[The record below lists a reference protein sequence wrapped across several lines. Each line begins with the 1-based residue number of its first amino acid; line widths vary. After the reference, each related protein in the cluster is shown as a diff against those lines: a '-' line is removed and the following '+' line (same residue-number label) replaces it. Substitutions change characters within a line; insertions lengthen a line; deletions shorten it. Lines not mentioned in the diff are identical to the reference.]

1 MRISGTLGVYF
12 IMCSLS
18 HGFLIL
24 LNGDWHFDVV
34 CGAFGNGAFWI
45 SLHCQLGIRRCQL
58 CNCTALGYGKSQ
70 SEETISSY
78 SPQKKY
84 SLMLHSR
91 GSVCLSL
98 PRYHRRYFSICSWA
112 LLCFSMFCF
121 HSCCHLSQ
129 MVISISGTQSC
140 PLSLFFMLDSLPFPR
155 RLQFPHYLLP
165 FSKYLIFLVSCFNF
179 VQHMFL
185 T

>member
-1 MRISGTLGVYF
+1 MGFSFAEWWLALCCCPLMVPFGFPGTVSLASGGASSATVWLLAMEKG
-12 IMCSLS
+12 SLKKS
-18 HGFLIL
+18 CHLTHL
-24 LNGDWHFDVV
+24 KRN
-34 CGAFGNGAFWI
+34 
-45 SLHCQLGIRRCQL
+45 SLW
-58 CNCTALGYGKSQ
+58 Y
-70 SEETISSY
+70 Y
-78 SPQKKY
+78 
-84 SLMLHSR
+84 SR

-98 PRYHRRYFSICSWA
+98 PRYQGRYFSVCSWA
-112 LLCFSMFCF
+112 LLCLFMFCF
-121 HSCCHLSQ
+121 NSCYHLSQ

-155 RLQFPHYLLP
+155 RLQFPHHLLP